1 MPKIP
6 ESLTTE
12 KLLERTALRIYQA
25 VYRVNVAQALTD
37 GEPIVKEA
45 LAGLTIQEVLDKIK
59 EFVDSDP
66 DDEQYIVFLLY
77 LAKYPASMCQR
88 KVSPF
93 LKFLIGF
100 HYRFGQ
106 FYKEEHYKKVQP
118 VSMEELAQ
126 IFGRSKATIHECI
139 QDTEEHWKR
148 FLEFKKREEEIEAEA
163 KRELIEEVKERL
175 RKERPT
181 E

>member
-1 MPKIP
+1 
-6 ESLTTE
+6 
-12 KLLERTALRIYQA
+12 
-25 VYRVNVAQALTD
+25 
-37 GEPIVKEA
+37 
-45 LAGLTIQEVLDKIK
+45 
-59 EFVDSDP
+59 
-66 DDEQYIVFLLY
+66 
-77 LAKYPASMCQR
+77 
-88 KVSPF
+88 VSPF